1 MKKAKKKSEKNEFIK
16 KRWGGPTFKLCRA
29 IPGPTLKLLGGAS
42 QGPDVR
48 HPGVLVPL
56 LHYAHLNGREMS
68 HKVKGDCKSFVKHFA
83 GATTNCMEDYMKPSL
98 RKDPNHI
105 ILHVGTNDLI
115 LDRTS
120 QDIATSIV
128 NLACSIKALMLSN
141 VNLIKQI
148 LTKTLHRWQQGAKNF
163 TL

>member
-1 MKKAKKKSEKNEFIK
+1 
-16 KRWGGPTFKLCRA
+16 
-29 IPGPTLKLLGGAS
+29 
-42 QGPDVR
+42 
-48 HPGVLVPL
+48 
-56 LHYAHLNGREMS
+56 MS
-68 HKVKGDCKSFVKHFA
+68 NKVKSDCKIFAKHFA

-141 VNLIKQI
+141 VTLIKQI
-148 LTKTLHRWQQGAKNF
+148 LTKTLQMVTGC
-163 TL
+163 